1 MSGSLG
7 LVPPA
12 DLRQH
17 RASLGEATGR
27 TPAASAG
34 DCDSESQHTASLR
47 AVLYQSQR
55 ATGLATI
62 VAPPFDSP
70 ENRGAQRLND
80 LPKGL
85 SGEWAVR
92 SLSEPK
98 PGRPS
103 PALHPETGPFSRGT
117 GPQRP
122 LRPQRSVEAKGD
134 RRRAG
139 NLPLLAHP
147 SPGLACVP
155 SRPQLSWKASH
166 PPGGVPAPC
175 PPCALLAR
183 LRSLVT
189 ICLAEGSL
197 GPRPGAQ

>member
-7 LVPPA
+7 LEPPA

-70 ENRGAQRLND
+70 ENRGARRLND

-92 SLSEPK
+92 SPK

-122 LRPQRSVEAKGD
+122 LRPQPKGTGGQ
-134 RRRAG
+134 RGQAESGQPPPPRTPLPRA
-139 NLPLLAHP
+139 
-147 SPGLACVP
+147 
-155 SRPQLSWKASH
+155 
-166 PPGGVPAPC
+166 
-175 PPCALLAR
+175 
-183 LRSLVT
+183 
-189 ICLAEGSL
+189 
-197 GPRPGAQ
+197 GPRPLQASAQLEGLPPAWRGSRSLPALCSPSPAQIACHHLLS